1 MRSPLD
7 RDDLILLAR
16 GVIYAVLVLAAAGV
30 AGLAIRVF
38 LLAAFA

>member
-1 MRSPLD
+1 MPFD
-7 RDDLILLAR
+7 RDDLGLIARLA
-16 GVIYAVLVLAAAGV
+16 IYAVLVLAAAGV